1 MSTRNKAAADA
12 EVIHIPACR
21 RLAQICWL
29 LDFHM
34 AVSSASPPPPQ
45 AHGASG
51 SCLEQIPTCDRAWT
65 NGISQ
70 TSGLQ
75 HRKQGLGLSYPPAVV
90 KHRGL

>member
-34 AVSSASPPPPQ
+34 AVSSASPPPPRLTVPLALALNRFPRVTGPGQ
-45 AHGASG
+45 MELAKLAGCSTG
-51 SCLEQIPTCDRAWT
+51 SKA
-65 NGISQ
+65 
-70 TSGLQ
+70 
-75 HRKQGLGLSYPPAVV
+75 
-90 KHRGL
+90 